1 MTVTCPG
8 DFVMMRKC
16 CIYPNC
22 NCNCN
27 VTQLKLFLFPLTSTN
42 SSGSRGTVSSGVALF
57 GATLKPQAFPFA
69 SISSLK
75 MTSSKFVSRVSFVVP
90 FLKAW
95 CLCASVTTASPPPP
109 PPRAKMAPR
118 SDVEKDIEKQSFVVL
133 LLVGRGI
140 CDPDCNTSPSGEF
153 KAGLNLRNSCNSW

>member
-1 MTVTCPG
+1 
-8 DFVMMRKC
+8 MRKC
-16 CIYPNC
+16 CIYPNCNC

-95 CLCASVTTASPPPP
+95 CLCASVTTASQGKNGTKVWCGK
-109 PPRAKMAPR
+109 RYR
-118 SDVEKDIEKQSFVVL
+118 KQSFVVL